1 MESLSG
7 EELVVIDS
15 RQQELKNVH
24 RPGRES
30 LPVYFNDYGFGCTL
44 IAWLWEILTL
54 NYPAKPNAETS
65 PVETGRWRIWFDH
78 DILE

>member
-1 MESLSG
+1 MESPSG

-30 LPVYFNDYGFGCTL
+30 LPVYFNDYGLGCTL
-44 IAWLWEILTL
+44 IA
-54 NYPAKPNAETS
+54 
-65 PVETGRWRIWFDH
+65 
-78 DILE
+78 